1 MKWLP
6 KERRNPF
13 IIVVLITAALL
24 FIICFGLIR
33 SQKTELSS
41 VADNRKAAEAKLK
54 AMEGTIKNSDLISNQ
69 LADTTSALTQAEQ
82 DMVSGDLYSCTYGM
96 IRNFK
101 QQYKVEIP
109 DIGHPEVGDVDLFA
123 EFPYQQVRF
132 NITGTGYYHDLG
144 KFVADFENAFP
155 HARVVNLVIEPA
167 AGDSEKLSFRMQIVE
182 LIKPNNA

>member
-24 FIICFGLIR
+24 AIICLGLIR
-33 SQKTELSS
+33 SQNVTLSDLADSRKT
-41 VADNRKAAEAKLK
+41 AEGKLQK
-54 AMEGTIKNSDLISNQ
+54 MKSTIKNADATASQ
-69 LADTTSALTQAEQ
+69 LADLTAALSQAEQ
-82 DMVSGDLYSCTYGM
+82 DMASGDLYSWTYGTM
-96 IRNFK
+96 RNFK

-123 EFPYQQVRF
+123 TFPYKQIRF
-132 NITGTGYYHDLG
+132 SITGTAYFHDLG

-155 HARVVNLVIEPA
+155 HARVVNLVIEPVN
-167 AGDSEKLSFRMQIVE
+167 GGGEKLSFRMQIIE
-182 LIKPNNA
+182 LVKPNAA